1 MGKTAGDN
9 SVSDG
14 LSDETVA
21 AAVYASVLGAAN
33 AEAWRDRLN
42 RAGYDDVSELASRSA
57 IGSGHASRQTAAT
70 VGWEGL
76 KTQASDIDLTSVF
89 SAEGEATGPVLI
101 GRHFDRAIYL
111 RSRLAAA
118 QNHGFWP
125 ELQTVLPCGDRNWTL
140 VSHEAEVLA
149 AGGDWPGSGRVTD
162 PFMSKKLQIKDA
174 DLPKWQNLF
183 DAGARRPALV
193 LLRAAGGH
201 LLMCQH
207 LGGRAVFSNMTE
219 GFAGS
224 DKIGLGRVDRPLRPL
239 GAAELAAPAVLVEQV
254 QTAWSDMAA
263 TLIAKRFGFDQQEMS
278 LLRRLLTS
286 DDWIELRIGTGG
298 QRGPE
303 LAVLGR
309 MLTKTA
315 APSCPEMLRFLAHLI
330 AQTVEDYK
338 IAAGVA
344 SPPQKWLSLPC
355 GLSSRYLRFGAER
368 GQAVIFV
375 HGIFDGIAG
384 VQRLQPMLRA
394 RGLQVLAPLRCGYG
408 ASDRLP
414 RQADPVDLFITQ
426 LEALIDA
433 EGLERP
439 ILLGHRS
446 GCMFTAA
453 AGRRLRDRL
462 GGVVG
467 VGATLPLPS
476 IGQAGALRGHQR
488 AMALSAVHARAVLPL
503 VVRSWSRSVRQ
514 KGPQVLVSRQIA
526 KDSADRRLLAD
537 PGLSAVLEQSH
548 RMMMQHGRGGYE
560 TDLRLAA
567 RSRDTRHS
575 AKAAPTIYLHGGE
588 DTVTPAERLQ
598 AALGPGSADLQI
610 RISKRAGTMLLYA
623 QPELVFAAIED
634 LRQRIPS

>member
-1 MGKTAGDN
+1 MGRTAEESGN
-9 SVSDG
+9 SDG

-21 AAVYASVLGAAN
+21 AAVYASVLGIAN

-42 RAGYDDVSELASRSA
+42 RADYDDIFESASRSA
-57 IGSGHASRQTAAT
+57 MGSGRARAQAAA
-70 VGWEGL
+70 VGGWDSTNAYAGEIHPTSAL
-76 KTQASDIDLTSVF
+76 SAADDL
-89 SAEGEATGPVLI
+89 TGPVLI
-101 GRHFDRAIYL
+101 RRHFDRAIYL
-111 RSRLAAA
+111 RSRLVAA

-125 ELQTVLPCGDRNWTL
+125 ELQTVLPCGDRNWAL

-149 AGGDWPGSGRVTD
+149 ARGDWPSSGRVTD
-162 PFMSKKLQIKDA
+162 LPISKSLQVTDA
-174 DLPKWQNLF
+174 DLPKWRNLF
-183 DAGARRPALV
+183 DADAQRPALV
-193 LLRAAGGH
+193 LLRTAGGH
-201 LLMCQH
+201 LLMCQP
-207 LGGRAVFSNMTE
+207 LDGRA
-219 GFAGS
+219 
-224 DKIGLGRVDRPLRPL
+224 DLPLHSL
-239 GAAELAAPAVLVEQV
+239 GAAYLAAPALLVEQV

-263 TLIAKRFGFDQQEMS
+263 TLIANWFGFDPQEMS
-278 LLRRLLTS
+278 LLRHLLTG
-286 DDWIELRIGTGG
+286 DDWVELGIGKGG
-298 QRGPE
+298 QRDPE
-303 LAVLGR
+303 LAVLRG

-355 GLSSRYLRFGAER
+355 GLSSRYLRFGAAR

-384 VQRLQPMLRA
+384 MQRLQPMLRA

-408 ASDRLP
+408 GSDRLP

-426 LEALIDA
+426 LEALIDT

-446 GCMFTAA
+446 GCVFTAA
-453 AGRRLRDRL
+453 AARRLRDRL

-488 AMALSAVHARAVLPL
+488 AMALSAVHAKAVLPL

-567 RSRDTRHS
+567 RPRDTRHS